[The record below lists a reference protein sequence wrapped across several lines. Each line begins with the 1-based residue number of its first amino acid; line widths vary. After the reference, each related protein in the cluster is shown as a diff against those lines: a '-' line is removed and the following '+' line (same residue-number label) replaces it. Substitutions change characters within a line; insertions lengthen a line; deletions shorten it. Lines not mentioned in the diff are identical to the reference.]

1 MYVRMD
7 REHTYPVADQPG
19 VTRTLPAGWVGDVDD
34 DVGAKAV
41 EVGAAFDMTPKAEKK
56 TRAET

>member
-7 REHTYPVADQPG
+7 REHTYPVDGEPG

-34 DVGAKAV
+34 EVGGAAV
-41 EVGAAFDMTPKAEKK
+41 EAGAAFDMTPKAEKK
-56 TRAET
+56 PKADA